1 MRRAAPLL
9 VLLTLALVPG
19 GIAHAQTGSP
29 QVVEPKPGEAIPQT
43 TPSTQSGVTGPDA
56 PVTSG
61 ATGVTGQAGN
71 AQGTTGAAGAKD
83 AAAQDSSNDDAL
95 LIAAIALGALL
106 LFILIVTLLWR
117 VRGWNPRWLRRWRHA
132 NAEAAWRLGLGWEEF
147 RDFLRLG
154 R

>member
-9 VLLTLALVPG
+9 VLFALALLPG
-19 GIAHAQTGSP
+19 GLAHAQTGASP

-43 TPSTQSGVTGPDA
+43 TPAPQSGVTGPDA

-61 ATGVTGQAGN
+61 ATGPTGAT
-71 AQGTTGAAGAKD
+71 AQGTTGVAGAQE
-83 AAAQDSSNDDAL
+83 AASKDSSDDDLL
-95 LIAAIALGALL
+95 LIAAIVVGAMLL
-106 LFILIVTLLWR
+106 VLLIIALLWR
-117 VRGWNPRWLRRWRHA
+117 WRGWNPLWARRWRHA
-132 NAEAAWRLGLGWEEF
+132 NAEAAWRLGLGWDEF